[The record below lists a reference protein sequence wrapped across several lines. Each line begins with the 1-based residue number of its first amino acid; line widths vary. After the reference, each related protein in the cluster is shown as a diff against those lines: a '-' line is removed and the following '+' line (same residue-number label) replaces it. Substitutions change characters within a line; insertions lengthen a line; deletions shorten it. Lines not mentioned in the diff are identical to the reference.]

1 MQVETIESLPPSF
14 AVNLLRSLIGKRV
27 MSLTRYSW
35 WPAEDVS
42 SECEID
48 QKLAFSLTYGP
59 LGVTFEDGTV
69 LGVSEEPSLN
79 SIIVWP
85 DRICDKP
92 IKNPTLDE
100 DEDFFPIGSTDTNFS
115 QNFFEEIIGEVLTD
129 LVVIKMRS
137 MSALLSELPS
147 EIGLVFKFEN
157 GSSFIASRGLHEDGG
172 DFSVISYN
180 QILDEMHTNLIEQ
193 NLI

>member
-1 MQVETIESLPPSF
+1 
-14 AVNLLRSLIGKRV
+14 
-27 MSLTRYSW
+27 
-35 WPAEDVS
+35 
-42 SECEID
+42 
-48 QKLAFSLTYGP
+48 
-59 LGVTFEDGTV
+59 
-69 LGVSEEPSLN
+69 
-79 SIIVWP
+79 
-85 DRICDKP
+85 
-92 IKNPTLDE
+92 
-100 DEDFFPIGSTDTNFS
+100 
-115 QNFFEEIIGEVLTD
+115 
-129 LVVIKMRS
+129 MRS